1 MAQNLPRVVMAAL
14 RGGSGKTTLTLGL
27 IQALRDRGLRV
38 APFKKG
44 PDYIDPLWHTE
55 AAQAQCHNLDPYLMT
70 QSQIVSSFG
79 YHSLNQ
85 DAAVIEGNRGLFDGK
100 DAKGSYSTS
109 ELAKTLK
116 APLVLAIDCTMASRT
131 VAAIVLGCNTFDPE
145 LNLAGVVLNPVGT
158 KRQQK
163 VVTEAIEQTTQVP
176 VLGAVP
182 RLEFHMPERHMGLVP
197 PQEHA
202 TMAESLRRIGRQVAG
217 YVDVDKLWEV
227 MQAAPVWDH
236 WDPPEGIKS
245 EFSSEEASAPVI
257 GVIRDSAFG
266 FYYEDNLAALR
277 SHGARLVFIS
287 ALEDQNLPRLDAL
300 YIGGGFP
307 ETHADRLSRNQN
319 LRRQIKAKAD
329 EGLLIYAECGG
340 LMYLGDNLVIDEK
353 YYPMAGVF
361 PIDFHMREKPVGH
374 GYSACQV
381 VGENP
386 LFPQGLRFK
395 AHEFHYSKP
404 LAKPMAKLNFAYKV
418 ERGKGVFA
426 GKGGL
431 VYRNV
436 LGTYHHVHALGLKCW
451 AASLVKAAKRAQGA

>member
-27 IQALRDRGLRV
+27 IQALRDRGVRV

-55 AAQAQCHNLDPYLMT
+55 AAQTQCHNLDPYLMT
-70 QSQIVSSFG
+70 RDQILSSFG
-79 YHSLNQ
+79 YHSLNK

-100 DAKGSYSTS
+100 DVKGSFSTS

-131 VAAIVLGCNTFDPE
+131 LAAIVLGCKTFDPD
-145 LNLAGVVLNPVGT
+145 LNLAGVILNPVGT
-158 KRQQK
+158 KRQEK
-163 VVTEAIEQTTQVP
+163 VVTEAIELTTQVP

-197 PQEHA
+197 PQEHSA
-202 TMAESLRRIGRQVAG
+202 MAESLRQIGRQVAG

-227 MQAAPVWDH
+227 MQAASSWDH
-236 WDPPEGIKS
+236 WDPPEGLSPVENQKKH
-245 EFSSEEASAPVI
+245 APVI
-257 GVIRDSAFG
+257 GVIKDSAFG
-266 FYYEDNLAALR
+266 FYYQDNLAALE

-287 ALEDQNLPRLDAL
+287 ALEDHSLPEMDAL

-307 ETHADRLSRNQN
+307 ETHAERLSRNKE
-319 LRRQIKAKAD
+319 LRKQVKAMAD
-329 EGLLIYAECGG
+329 KGLPIYAECGG
-340 LMYLGDNLVIDEK
+340 LMYLGDNLVIEDK

-361 PIDFHMREKPVGH
+361 PIDFHMRKKPVGH
-374 GYSACQV
+374 GYSVCQV
-381 VGENP
+381 IGENP
-386 LFPQGLRFK
+386 FFPQGLRFK

-404 LAKPMAKLNFAYKV
+404 LAKPMTELNFAYKV

-431 VYRNV
+431 VYKNV

-451 AASLVKAAKRAQGA
+451 AGSLVAAAKRSQGA